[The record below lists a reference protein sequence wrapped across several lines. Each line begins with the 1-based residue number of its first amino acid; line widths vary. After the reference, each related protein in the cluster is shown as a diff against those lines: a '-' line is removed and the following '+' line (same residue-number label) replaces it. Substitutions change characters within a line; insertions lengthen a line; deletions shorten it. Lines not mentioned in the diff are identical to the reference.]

1 MHGDRQIVAAA
12 GQVHQLRLLGER
24 LCLDFA
30 NTVDPRHSDHPREFL
45 TSYADLVAWAA
56 YAGAIEAEDAARLLE
71 QATHRPAEADL
82 AFQSAR
88 TLRQALYRVFSAIAA
103 GEVASTADVD
113 VLTHA
118 HVDAM
123 THARIAVLPSGY
135 AWSWD
140 RAPQALDRMVWP
152 VARSAT
158 ELLTTGQLDRVRECP
173 GLDGCGWLFYDT
185 SKNGS
190 RRWCSMEGC
199 GNRAKGRRH
208 YWRSRGSGTS

>member
-1 MHGDRQIVAAA
+1 MNGETATIAAS
-12 GQVHQLRLLGER
+12 GQVHQLRLLGDR

-56 YAGAIEAEDAARLLE
+56 HAGAIAVGDAARLLAE
-71 QATHRPAEADL
+71 ATHRPGEA
-82 AFQSAR
+82 ARTFQFAR
-88 TLRQALYRVFSAIAA
+88 TLRQALYGVFSAIAA
-103 GEVASTADVD
+103 GEVASTVDVD
-113 VLTHA
+113 VLNHA
-118 HVDAM
+118 HVEAM
-123 THARIAVLPSGY
+123 TQARISVVPGGY

-140 RAPQALDRMVWP
+140 GAPQALDRMLWP

-158 ELLTTGQLDRVRECP
+158 ELLTAGRLDRVRECP

-208 YWRSRGSGTS
+208 YWRSRGSSTG